1 MAREQP
7 HVEDLVDNQR
17 PLDAEGFPQ
26 VRLSVRE
33 CVSISFSQQ
42 LAEFRSPF
50 FKNPGFSEV
59 TIMSIV
65 DCEYTDKDTLSKQYS
80 HIIQRISLKMEFQEP
95 FQIPDHFR
103 TFLEETPDWL
113 L

>member
-1 MAREQP
+1 MKVDTLMAREQP

-26 VRLSVRE
+26 VRLSDRE
-33 CVSISFSQQ
+33 YLSISFSQQ

-59 TIMSIV
+59 TIMSTV
-65 DCEYTDKDTLSKQYS
+65 DYEYTDKDTLSTQNSHVLQY
-80 HIIQRISLKMEFQEP
+80 IKESL
-95 FQIPDHFR
+95 
-103 TFLEETPDWL
+103 
-113 L
+113 

>member
-1 MAREQP
+1 MAREEP

-33 CVSISFSQQ
+33 CVSNYFSQQ

-65 DCEYTDKDTLSKQYS
+65 DYEYADEDTLSTQNS
-80 HIIQRISLKMEFQEP
+80 HIVQYIRISLNENGISGTLP
-95 FQIPDHFR
+95 HP
-103 TFLEETPDWL
+103 
-113 L
+113 

>member
-1 MAREQP
+1 MAREEP

-26 VRLSVRE
+26 VQLSDRE
-33 CVSISFSQQ
+33 CVSNYFSQQ

-65 DCEYTDKDTLSKQYS
+65 DCEYADEDTLRTQNS
-80 HIIQRISLKMEFQEP
+80 HILQYTRISFENGISGP
-95 FQIPDHFR
+95 FPH
-103 TFLEETPDWL
+103 P
-113 L
+113 

>member
-1 MAREQP
+1 MAREEP

-26 VRLSVRE
+26 VNFFLE
-33 CVSISFSQQ
+33 NICQILFQ

-65 DCEYTDKDTLSKQYS
+65 DYEYADRDIKYTKQ
-80 HIIQRISLKMEFQEP
+80 
-95 FQIPDHFR
+95 
-103 TFLEETPDWL
+103 T
-113 L
+113 

>member
-26 VRLSVRE
+26 VRLSVIE
-33 CVSISFSQQ
+33 CVSNYFSQQ

-59 TIMSIV
+59 TILLIV
-65 DCEYTDKDTLSKQYS
+65 DYEYADKDTL
-80 HIIQRISLKMEFQEP
+80 
-95 FQIPDHFR
+95 
-103 TFLEETPDWL
+103 
-113 L
+113 

>member
-1 MAREQP
+1 MAREEP

-59 TIMSIV
+59 TILSKV
-65 DCEYTDKDTLSKQYS
+65 DYEYTDKDTLITQNS
-80 HIIQRISLKMEFQEP
+80 HILQ
-95 FQIPDHFR
+95 
-103 TFLEETPDWL
+103 
-113 L
+113 

>member
-26 VRLSVRE
+26 VRLSDRE
-33 CVSISFSQQ
+33 YLSNYFSQQ

-59 TIMSIV
+59 TILSKV
-65 DCEYTDKDTLSKQYS
+65 DYEYTDKDTLITQNS
-80 HIIQRISLKMEFQEP
+80 HILQ
-95 FQIPDHFR
+95 
-103 TFLEETPDWL
+103 
-113 L
+113 